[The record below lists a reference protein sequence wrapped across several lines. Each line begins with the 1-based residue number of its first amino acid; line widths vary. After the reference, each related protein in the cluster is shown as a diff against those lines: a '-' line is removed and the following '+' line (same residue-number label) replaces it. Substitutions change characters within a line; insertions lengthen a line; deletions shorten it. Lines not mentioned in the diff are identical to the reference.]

1 MMRPFETRSR
11 ITIKIMLSATFAII
25 LSMEDASIF
34 LKIFQKVPLKKCDR
48 AASIFASFPP

>member
-25 LSMEDASIF
+25 LPMDASIF